1 MEYGHFYEFNKNV
14 LSNSLSD
21 SFKTQNKM
29 ISLGITILH
38 ILLSSL
44 QGTIKSLL
52 VKQEYTKYTLL
63 NG

>member
-1 MEYGHFYEFNKNV
+1 MEYGHFYEVKKNV